1 MKGGEQQVVRKR
13 SAGDRR
19 REREVSKAGMT
30 ASLGGLVVTGFMRG
44 AGAST
49 LHIWAGMALIGF
61 TLWHASLYQPP
72 TSREKKAR

>member
-1 MKGGEQQVVRKR
+1 MKGEEQQVDRKK
-13 SAGDRR
+13 SAGDRKR
-19 REREVSKAGMT
+19 HREVSKAGMT

-61 TLWHASLYQPP
+61 TLWHVSLYQPP
-72 TSREKKAR
+72 MSKEKKVS